1 MIAIT
6 IAFESDTFIAC
17 TKNSYIN
24 AKITNRLLLPNPVT
38 KLFEMFGY
46 WYFKELR
53 IRISSCTNFLF

>member
-1 MIAIT
+1 MIAIA

-24 AKITNRLLLPNPVT
+24 AKITNRLLLPNTIT

-46 WYFKELR
+46 WYFKKLR
-53 IRISSCTNFLF
+53 IRISIRANFFI